1 MKVRRTMFTKLF
13 KSLKK
18 NWQSLIICLG
28 ITTIA
33 CVVLYNHFR
42 SQYET
47 YRADDFVYSV
57 ESKILD
63 FKLRQA
69 GADTSPSKVGILAI
83 DERSLS
89 KFGRWPFS
97 RRYYA
102 KAFRNLKKLG
112 VSWVGFDAV
121 WAEQERTLL
130 ADYKKVFKRR
140 NLRGYSNQM
149 KKINQ
154 LIKTSPSDQIFAQAI
169 QDFSNI
175 ILGYFY
181 FGSKEEFE
189 INAGHR
195 KPFIGMDYMSNS
207 EIEAADYPEGKE
219 LDDYLIPKAFG
230 VVTNTPIFLKS
241 SEHYAFF
248 SNDADEDAIN
258 RWITLVANVDGK
270 LMPSLALKAAAEY
283 LDSDIIVFFND
294 HQVEGIT
301 LVNREDEEKAIEI
314 PLDAAGFG
322 RLLIKHKGPAKSFHH
337 FSLADAYDNT
347 FTEKEKKEL
356 KGSVLLLGATATGIN
371 DIRPNPFDP
380 AIDGVENH
388 AAGIYNII
396 RQDFLKRPRQMIE
409 IEFMIVLGVGL
420 IFSPLLIWGHAI
432 SAGLGLIAFI
442 GGFLAIDYFYW
453 FQQGIWA
460 FIAVP
465 CGQILSMFLLTN
477 IFKYISEEKDK
488 KFLKNAFS
496 NYISPELIEDMHNSG
511 EPPKLGGSS
520 GILTAYFTDIQ
531 GFSSFSEKLTATQ
544 LVELLNEYLT
554 AMTDTLLEEKG
565 TLDKYEGDA
574 IIAFFGAPMKL
585 EDHAVRACKVAVRMQ
600 EVLLELRKKWV
611 SEGDKWPQIVKE
623 MKMRIGINSGEI
635 VTGNMGSRD
644 RMNYTM
650 MGDSVNL
657 AARLEEAAK
666 QYGIFTQ
673 LSHFTKD
680 LTGDHFEMRELD
692 TIRVV
697 GKSEPVTTYD
707 LLGVKGQTG
716 QGLVM
721 LKDKFH
727 EGLAHY
733 KNMDWD
739 KAIATF
745 EECQELEWK
754 RYPELKGKKTNPSEV
769 YIKRC
774 QHFKEEPPPADWDR
788 VYTLTSK

>member
-1 MKVRRTMFTKLF
+1 MFSSF
-13 KSLKK
+13 IKSLKK
-18 NWQSLIICLG
+18 NWQSAFICVG
-28 ITTIA
+28 ITTAA
-33 CVVLYNHFR
+33 CVILYQHFR
-42 SQYET
+42 AQYVT
-47 YRADDFVYSV
+47 YRADDLVYSI
-57 ESKILD
+57 ESKLLD
-63 FKLRQA
+63 FKLRQV
-69 GADTSPSKVGILAI
+69 GANKEPSQVGILAI

-102 KAFRNLKKLG
+102 KAFDNLKKLG

-121 WAEQERTLL
+121 WAEPERTLL
-130 ADYKKVFKRR
+130 ADYKKIFKSGRLR
-140 NLRGYSNQM
+140 NYRSQM
-149 KKINQ
+149 SKIDEM
-154 LIKTSPSDQIFAQAI
+154 IKVSPSDQIFARSI
-169 QDFSNI
+169 QRFSNI

-181 FGSKEEFE
+181 FASKTEYE

-195 KPFIGMDYMSNS
+195 EPFIGFEHMLNS
-207 EIEAADYPEGKE
+207 EIEGTDLPEGMEIK
-219 LDDYLIPKAFG
+219 DYALPKAYG
-230 VVTNTPIFLKS
+230 IVTNTPIFLKS
-241 SEHYAFF
+241 SDHFAFF

-258 RWITLVANVDGK
+258 RWVTLVANINGT
-270 LMPSLALKAAAEY
+270 LMPSLALKSAAEY
-283 LDSDIIVFFND
+283 LNSEILVFFNE
-294 HQVEGIT
+294 HQIEGIT
-301 LVNREDEEKAIEI
+301 LVNREDEEQAIEI
-314 PLDAAGFG
+314 PIDAAGFG
-322 RLLIKHKGPAKSFHH
+322 RILVRHKGPAKSFHH
-337 FSLADAYDNT
+337 FSLADAYDNS

-388 AAGIYNII
+388 AAAIWNII
-396 RQDFLKRPRQMIE
+396 NQDFLKRPRQMIE
-409 IEFMIVLGVGL
+409 IEFMIILGIGL
-420 IFSPLLIWGHAI
+420 FFSPLLIWGQAVA
-432 SAGLGLIAFI
+432 SGLALIGFI
-442 GGFLAIDYFYW
+442 AGFLAIDYFYW

-465 CGQILSMFLLTN
+465 SGQILSMFLLTN

-488 KFLKNAFS
+488 QFLKQAFS
-496 NYISPELIEDMHNSG
+496 SYISPELIEDMHNSG
-511 EPPKLGGSS
+511 EPPKLGGHSD
-520 GILTAYFTDIQ
+520 ILTAYFTDIQ

-585 EDHAVRACKVAVRMQ
+585 EDHAIRACRVAVKMQ
-600 EVLLELRKKWV
+600 ETLLDLRKKWV
-611 SEGDKWPQIVKE
+611 SEGDKWPQIVKD
-623 MKMRIGINSGEI
+623 MRMRIGINSGEI

-673 LSHFTKD
+673 VSHFTKD
-680 LTGDHFEMRELD
+680 LCNDEFIMRELD

-697 GKSEPVTTYD
+697 GKTEPVTTYD
-707 LLGVKGQTG
+707 LMGIKGQTG
-716 QGLVM
+716 EGLI
-721 LKDKFH
+721 LLRDTFH
-727 EGLAHY
+727 EGLDHY

-739 KAIATF
+739 QAIATF
-745 EECQELEWK
+745 EKSLELEWK
-754 RYPELKGKKTNPSEV
+754 RYPGLKGKKTNPSEV
-769 YIKRC
+769 YIDRC
-774 QHFKEEPPPADWDR
+774 KHFKENPPPEDWDR
-788 VYTLTSK
+788 VFTLTAK